1 MPVQTQLQ
9 QRRGTAASWTSTN
22 PTLAAGEIG
31 FETDTGKFKIGN
43 GSTAWAALA
52 YSAGATAVTY
62 LFNATSGQTTF
73 SGADANG
80 LTLAYTVGAEQ
91 VYLNGVLQVRG
102 SDYTAT
108 NGTSIVLASG
118 ALTSDVLN
126 VIAYSAMTITDTYTQ
141 AQADAKFVQQTNNFF
156 AGKNKIINGDFG
168 IWQRGTSIAAA
179 GSVIYGADRFAFYRQ
194 ALSTGATVSRQ
205 AASLTGFEYSM
216 RLQRDSGNTNTEQI
230 VASQVLE
237 SSQSIPLAGKTVTI
251 SFWAKAGANLSSTS
265 STMSAV
271 VSTGTGTNQSPNSL
285 RAGSWTSQSSPINSS
300 VTITTTWARYQ
311 LTATLG
317 STITQVAVR
326 LGFTPTGTAGANDW
340 IEVTGIQ
347 LEVGSIATAFQ
358 TASGGSP
365 QQELAMCQR
374 YYYRQYAS
382 LLGDTL
388 AIGNNASTTTSD
400 VNLFFPVPMRTFPT
414 ALEQSGTAG
423 DYSVRSGGVNTTC
436 SAIPTYGSTTTMC
449 ARVVL
454 TVASGL
460 TTGNGSF
467 ARATSGAAYF
477 GWSAEL

>member
-1 MPVQTQLQ
+1 MATTTPFYQWSVP
-9 QRRGTAASWTSTN
+9 TSSDLVKN
-22 PTLAAGEIG
+22 
-31 FETDTGKFKIGN
+31 
-43 GSTAWAALA
+43 
-52 YSAGATAVTY
+52 GATAIETLGDSVDAS
-62 LFNATSGQTTF
+62 LWNVGFGQ
-73 SGADANG
+73 
-80 LTLAYTVGAEQ
+80 
-91 VYLNGVLQVRG
+91 
-102 SDYTAT
+102 
-108 NGTSIVLASG
+108 
-118 ALTSDVLN
+118 
-126 VIAYSAMTITDTYTQ
+126 
-141 AQADAKFVQQTNNFF
+141 

-365 QQELAMCQR
+365 QAELAMCQR
-374 YYYRQYAS
+374 YYYRQVANS
-382 LLGDTL
+382 SARLG
-388 AIGNNASTTTSD
+388 IGHNSTTTAAEFSIP
-400 VNLFFPVPMRTFPT
+400 FPVTMRIAPT
-414 ALEQSGTAG
+414 ALEQSGTAT
-423 DYSVRSGGVNTTC
+423 DYSVRSTNFNTTC
-436 SAIPTYGSTTTMC
+436 SAVPVFATGNNEMGNF
-449 ARVVL
+449 AF

-460 TTGNGSF
+460 TAGNGAF
-467 ARATSGAAYF
+467 ARSNATGAF
-477 GWSAEL
+477 LGWSAEL